1 MYRPLPNQLTIRNSK
16 IEGLGLFS
24 DIKII
29 KNSFIGITHVK
40 HESFPNN
47 YIRTPLGGFYN
58 HSKNPNI
65 IKLETDIFPGYEFGK
80 TLDPNSFSSRNKK
93 NRENLNYLFLVSLK
107 DIDPGQELLAQYTFY
122 QFWNSMNNSYAI

>member
-65 IKLETDIFPGYEFGK
+65 IKLGTDIFPEYEFGK
-80 TLDPNSFSSRNKK
+80 TLDSNSFSSRNKK
-93 NRENLNYLFLVSLK
+93 NRENLNYFFLVSIK

>member
-65 IKLETDIFPGYEFGK
+65 IKLGTDIFPGYEFGK

>member
-65 IKLETDIFPGYEFGK
+65 IKLGTDIFPEYEFGK
-80 TLDPNSFSSRNKK
+80 TLDSNSFSSINKK
-93 NRENLNYLFLVSLK
+93 NRENLNYFFLVSLK

-122 QFWNSMNNSYAI
+122 QF

>member
-65 IKLETDIFPGYEFGK
+65 IKLGTDIFPEYEFGK
-80 TLDPNSFSSRNKK
+80 TLDSNSFSSRNKK
-93 NRENLNYLFLVSLK
+93 NRENLNYFFLVSLK

-122 QFWNSMNNSYAI
+122 QF

>member
-65 IKLETDIFPGYEFGK
+65 IKLGTDIFPEYEFGK
-80 TLDPNSFSSRNKK
+80 TLDSNSFSSINKK
-93 NRENLNYLFLVSLK
+93 NRENLNYFFLVSLK

>member
-65 IKLETDIFPGYEFGK
+65 IKLGTDIFPEYEFGK
-80 TLDPNSFSSRNKK
+80 TLDSNSFSSRNKK
-93 NRENLNYLFLVSLK
+93 NRENLNYFFLVSLK

-122 QFWNSMNNSYAI
+122 QFWNNMNNSYAI